1 MSSWVPGAVSS
12 SLSPSPTCSPESPF
26 PPQGW
31 GWVAESTQAP
41 FGGVMDGAGWER
53 VQAGHPDGAK
63 QLKKGAKETRNPPPP
78 PARPQLHSTQY
89 PPSLRTDKLN
99 TLFAARRS
107 LEAGCTPKPPPHPK
121 STTATRTRLGC
132 LQRAKNKAEKP
143 HLIAKQPLYQ
153 QGHPQEG
160 DKNAA
165 SHITWKIGRKHLSF
179 LPSPFPSLPFCP
191 PTKKTYNASTALI

>member
-1 MSSWVPGAVSS
+1 MPWGVIMGPWGCVVVPVPIPNL
-12 SLSPSPTCSPESPF
+12 LSGIPFPSAGLGVGGRVNPSPF
-26 PPQGW
+26 WGGHGW
-31 GWVAESTQAP
+31 SRV
-41 FGGVMDGAGWER
+41 GAGASRAPRWSKAAEE
-53 VQAGHPDGAK
+53 GG
-63 QLKKGAKETRNPPPP
+63 KGDQEPPPP

-99 TLFAARRS
+99 TLFTARRS

-179 LPSPFPSLPFCP
+179 LSSFPLPFSSLLSSHQ
-191 PTKKTYNASTALI
+191 KNL